1 MQFIGGEI
9 FLRRLNSCAI
19 LLVLFFL
26 ALIPISYSDP
36 AGTDQYYY
44 SQSAKPINGKTDISQ
59 ITKDDLAKQMS
70 HNMFSLD
77 FAWALVAGFL
87 VMFMQA
93 GFALVEAGFCRKKNA
108 HHVFLMNFLV
118 YPIAGFAFFVI
129 GFALMMGG
137 SNLFPPLNHAF
148 SLGNWNL
155 FGLKG
160 ALLAGATYDVGVI
173 MLFLF
178 QLVFMDTAAT
188 IVTGAMA
195 ERWKFSAFII
205 FSLFMGGVIY
215 PIVGAWAWGG
225 GWLSQLSNLGLGT
238 GYKDFAGSGV
248 VHMVGGFAGLV
259 GAWYLGPRIGKY
271 GKDNKPKLFRA
282 HNLGYVIVG
291 TFILAFGWFGFN
303 AGSTLASTD
312 LRISVIAVN
321 TMLASFTGA
330 FAAILLAKLKAK
342 VWDGGMAANGM
353 LAGLVAITAP
363 SAFVNPLSASIIGL
377 LAGILVYVSVWFF
390 DYIAKI
396 DDPVGA
402 ISVHGIC
409 GVWGVLSVGI
419 FSDGSYLSVKGI
431 IYDQT
436 LAGGLGQLLSQI
448 IGVAA
453 IIIWVSLASLIFH
466 WVSHKLTGIRVTEKE
481 ELTGLDVIV
490 HGAPAYSDDD

>member
-1 MQFIGGEI
+1 MKRH
-9 FLRRLNSCAI
+9 LL
-19 LLVLFFL
+19 LLTLVLSL
-26 ALIPISYSDP
+26 LTIPLVYSGP
-36 AGTDQYYY
+36 TGTDEYYY
-44 SQSAKPINGKTDISQ
+44 SQSSKQINGKTVLSEIS
-59 ITKDDLAKQMS
+59 KDDLAKQMS

-77 FAWALVAGFL
+77 FTWALVAGFL

-93 GFALVEAGFCRKKNA
+93 GFALVETGFCRKKNA
-108 HHVFLMNFLV
+108 HNTFLMNLLV

-129 GFALMMGG
+129 GFAIMMGG
-137 SNLFPPLNHAF
+137 SNLFPALNQAF
-148 SLGNWNL
+148 NIGGWNL

-160 ALLAGATYDVGVI
+160 VLLAGAAYDVGVI

-205 FSLFMGGVIY
+205 FSIFMGAIIY
-215 PIVGAWAWGG
+215 PVVGAWAWGG

-248 VHMVGGFAGLV
+248 VHMVGGFAGLA

-271 GKDNKPKLFRA
+271 GKDKKPAAFRP

-312 LRISVIAVN
+312 LRISIVAVN

-330 FAAILLAKLKAK
+330 FGAVLLAKLKSK
-342 VWDGGMAANGM
+342 VWDGSMAANGM

-363 SAFVNPLSASIIGL
+363 SAFVNPLSASIIGFI
-377 LAGILVYVSVWFF
+377 AGIIVYYSVWFF
-390 DYIAKI
+390 DWRARI

-409 GVWGVLSVGI
+409 GTWGVLSVGL
-419 FSDGSYLSVKGI
+419 FSDGTYSGVKGL

-436 LAGGLGQLLSQI
+436 LAGGLGQLFSQL
-448 IGVAA
+448 IGIVA
-453 IIIWVSLASLIFH
+453 IIVWVSLASLIFH
-466 WVSHKLTGIRVTEKE
+466 WLSDKFVGIRVTEKE
-481 ELTGLDVIV
+481 EVSGIDIHA
-490 HGAPAYSDDD
+490 HGSPAYNDE

>member
-1 MQFIGGEI
+1 MARNPRMVLLALP
-9 FLRRLNSCAI
+9 FLLI
-19 LLVLFFL
+19 LL
-26 ALIPISYSDP
+26 IPFAYSNP
-36 AGTDQYYY
+36 TGTDDFYY
-44 SQSAKPINGKTDISQ
+44 SPSSKPINGKTELAQ

-77 FAWALVAGFL
+77 FTWVLLAGFL
-87 VMFMQA
+87 VMFMQT
-93 GFALVEAGFCRKKNA
+93 GFSLVEAGFCRRKNA

-118 YPIAGFAFFVI
+118 YPVAGFAFFLI
-129 GFALMMGG
+129 GFAIMMGG
-137 SNLFPPLNHAF
+137 SNLFPSLNQ
-148 SLGNWNL
+148 SLGIGGWNL
-155 FGLKG
+155 FGMKG
-160 ALLAGATYDVGVI
+160 ALLAGASYDVGVF

-205 FSLFMGGVIY
+205 FSLFMGGIIY
-215 PIVGAWAWGG
+215 PVIGAWAWGN
-225 GWLSQLSNLGLGT
+225 GWLSQLSTVGLGT

-271 GKDNKPKLFRA
+271 GKDNKPKMFRA
-282 HNLGYVIVG
+282 HNLGFVIVG

-312 LRISVIAVN
+312 LRISIVAVN

-330 FAAILLAKLKAK
+330 ISAILISKFYTKAW
-342 VWDGGMAANGM
+342 WDGGMAANGM

-377 LAGILVYVSVWFF
+377 VAGILVFYSVWFF
-390 DYIAKI
+390 DWIAKI

-409 GVWGVLSVGI
+409 GIWGVLSVGI
-419 FSDGSYLSVKGI
+419 FSDGTYLGVKGLL
-431 IYDQT
+431 YDTT
-436 LAGGLGQLLSQI
+436 LAGGLGQLLSQV
-448 IGVAA
+448 IGIFS
-453 IIIWVSLASLIFH
+453 IIIWVSIASFACH
-466 WVSHKLTGIRVTEKE
+466 WLSHKLAGIRVTKEE
-481 ELTGLDVIV
+481 ELTGLDVTV

>member
-1 MQFIGGEI
+1 MKKLMFFI
-9 FLRRLNSCAI
+9 AI
-19 LLVLFFL
+19 LFL
-26 ALIPISYSDP
+26 LLAIAPAVYSDP
-36 AGTDQYYY
+36 TGTNDYYY
-44 SQSAKPINGKTDISQ
+44 SQSSKPINGKTDIAQ
-59 ITKDDLAKQMS
+59 ITKEDLAKQMS

-77 FAWALVAGFL
+77 FTWALVAGFL

-93 GFALVEAGFCRKKNA
+93 GFALVEAGFCRRKNA

-118 YPIAGFAFFVI
+118 YPVAGFAFFLI
-129 GFALMMGG
+129 GFAIMMGG
-137 SNLFPPLNHAF
+137 SNLFPALNHAF
-148 SLGNWNL
+148 GIHGWNL

-160 ALLAGATYDVGVI
+160 AMLAGATYDVGII

-205 FSLFMGGVIY
+205 FSLFMGGIIY
-215 PIVGAWAWGG
+215 PVIGAWAWGG
-225 GWLSQLSNLGLGT
+225 GWLSQLSNIGLGT

-271 GKDNKPKLFRA
+271 GKDGKPKMFKP
-282 HNLGYVIVG
+282 HNMGYVIVG

-312 LRISVIAVN
+312 LRISIIAVN

-330 FAAILLAKLKAK
+330 ITSVLLAKLKNGA
-342 VWDGGMAANGM
+342 WDGGMAANGM

-363 SAFVNPLSASIIGL
+363 SGFVNPLSACIIGL
-377 LAGILVYVSVWFF
+377 SAGILVYVSVWFF
-390 DYIAKI
+390 EYVAKI

-409 GVWGVLSVGI
+409 GIWGVLSVGI
-419 FSDGSYLSVKGI
+419 FSDGSYLGVKGI
-431 IYDQT
+431 LYDLT
-436 LAGGLGQLLSQI
+436 LAGGLGQLLSQL
-448 IGVAA
+448 IGIAA
-453 IIIWVSLASLIFH
+453 IILWVSAASLAFH
-466 WVSHKLTGIRVTEKE
+466 WVSNKIAGIRVTQKE
-481 ELTGLDVIV
+481 ELTGLDVTV
-490 HGAPAYSDDD
+490 HGMPAYVDDE

>member
-1 MQFIGGEI
+1 MIKKNI
-9 FLRRLNSCAI
+9 
-19 LLVLFFL
+19 VLFFVL
-26 ALIPISYSDP
+26 LVIFVPVVYSDP
-36 AGTDQYYY
+36 TGNSDYYY
-44 SQSAKPINGKTDISQ
+44 SQNAKQINGKTDITK
-59 ITKDDLAKQMS
+59 ITNEDLAKQVS

-77 FAWALVAGFL
+77 FTWTLIAGFL
-87 VMFMQA
+87 VMFMQT
-93 GFALVEAGFCRKKNA
+93 GFALVEAGFCRRKNA

-118 YPIAGFAFFVI
+118 YPVAGFAFFVI
-129 GFALMMGG
+129 GFAIMMGG
-137 SNLFPPLNHAF
+137 SNLFPALNHAF
-148 SLGNWNL
+148 SIGGWNL

-160 ALLAGATYDVGVI
+160 ALLAGTSYDVGII

-205 FSLFMGGVIY
+205 FSLFMGGIIY
-215 PIVGAWAWGG
+215 PVVGAWAWGG
-225 GWLSQLSNLGLGT
+225 GWLSQLSKLGLGL

-248 VHMVGGFAGLV
+248 VHMVGGIAGLV
-259 GAWYLGPRIGKY
+259 GAWYIGPRIGKY
-271 GKDNKPKLFRA
+271 DKENKPKLFKA

-312 LRISVIAVN
+312 LRISIIAVN

-330 FAAILLAKLKAK
+330 LIAILLAKIKAK

-377 LAGILVYVSVWFF
+377 IAGILVYVSVWFF
-390 DYIAKI
+390 DWVAKI

-402 ISVHGIC
+402 ISVHGVC
-409 GVWGVLSVGI
+409 GTFGVLSVGI
-419 FSDGSYLSVKGI
+419 FSDGTYSGVKGI

-448 IGVAA
+448 IGVIS
-453 IIIWVSLASLIFH
+453 IIMWVGVMSLIFH
-466 WVSHKLTGIRVTEKE
+466 WVSNKITGVRVTEKE
-481 ELTGLDVIV
+481 ELTGLDVTV
-490 HGAPAYSDDD
+490 HGLPAYNDGD

>member
-1 MQFIGGEI
+1 MKSHTKTSTFTLRC
-9 FLRRLNSCAI
+9 FL
-19 LLVLFFL
+19 LLLL
-26 ALIPISYSDP
+26 LISVPIAYSDST
-36 AGTDQYYY
+36 GTDDYYY
-44 SQSAKPINGKTDISQ
+44 SQSAKPINGKTELSK

-70 HNMFSLD
+70 HNMFSMD
-77 FAWALVAGFL
+77 FTWALVAGFL

-93 GFALVEAGFCRKKNA
+93 GFALVEAGFCRRKNA

-118 YPIAGFAFFVI
+118 YPVAGFAFFVI
-129 GFALMMGG
+129 GFAVMMGG
-137 SNLFPPLNHAF
+137 SNLFPSLNHAF
-148 SLGNWNL
+148 SIGGWNL

-160 ALLAGATYDVGVI
+160 AILAGASYDAGVF

-205 FSLFMGGVIY
+205 FSLFMGGIIY
-215 PIVGAWAWGG
+215 PVIGAWAWGN
-225 GWLSQLSNLGLGT
+225 GWLSQLSSIGLGT

-248 VHMVGGFAGLV
+248 VHMVGGFAGLI

-271 GKDNKPKLFRA
+271 DKSRQPKMFRA
-282 HNLGYVIVG
+282 HNMGYVVVG

-312 LRISVIAVN
+312 LRISIIAVN

-330 FAAILLAKLKAK
+330 IATTLVTKYKTK
-342 VWDGGMAANGM
+342 TWDGGMAANGM

-363 SAFVNPLSASIIGL
+363 SAFVNPLSASLIGL
-377 LAGILVYVSVWFF
+377 IAGILVYYAVWFF
-390 DYIAKI
+390 DWIAKI

-409 GVWGVLSVGI
+409 GAWGVLSVGI
-419 FSDGSYLSVKGI
+419 FSDGSYSGVKGI
-431 IYDQT
+431 LYDTT
-436 LAGGLGQLLSQI
+436 LAGGFGQLLSQLIGI
-448 IGVAA
+448 IA
-453 IIIWVSLASLIFH
+453 IIIWVCLTSLLFH
-466 WVSHKLTGIRVTEKE
+466 WVSDKLMGIRVTKE
-481 ELTGLDVIV
+481 HELTGLDVTV
-490 HGAPAYSDDD
+490 HGMPAYNDDD

>member
-1 MQFIGGEI
+1 MDKK
-9 FLRRLNSCAI
+9 I
-19 LLVLFFL
+19 LLILFVF
-26 ALIPISYSDP
+26 AAIISAMIVYADPTGNSD
-36 AGTDQYYY
+36 YYY
-44 SQSAKPINGKTDISQ
+44 SQSAKPINGKTEISK

-77 FAWALVAGFL
+77 FTWTLIAAFL

-93 GFALVEAGFCRKKNA
+93 GFALVEAGFCRRKNA
-108 HHVFLMNFLV
+108 HHIFLMNFLV

-129 GFALMMGG
+129 GFAIMMGG
-137 SNLFPPLNHAF
+137 SNFFPALNHAF
-148 SLGNWNL
+148 SLHGWGL
-155 FGLKG
+155 FGTKG
-160 ALLAGATYDVGVI
+160 VLLAGASYDVGV
-173 MLFLF
+173 MTLFLF

-205 FSLFMGGVIY
+205 FSLFMGGIIY
-215 PIVGAWAWGG
+215 PVIGAWAWGG
-225 GWLSQLSNLGLGT
+225 GWLSQLSNIGLGT

-271 GKDNKPKLFRA
+271 GKDGKPKIFKP
-282 HNLGYVIVG
+282 HNLGYVISG

-303 AGSTLASTD
+303 PGSTLASTD

-330 FAAILLAKLKAK
+330 FAAVLLAKFKSK

-363 SAFVNPLSASIIGL
+363 SGFVNPLSSCIIGL
-377 LAGILVYVSVWFF
+377 IAGILVYYSVWFF
-390 DYIAKI
+390 DWIAKI

-409 GVWGVLSVGI
+409 GAWGVLSVGI
-419 FSDGSYLSVKGI
+419 FSDGTYLGVKGI
-431 IYDQT
+431 LYDIT
-436 LAGGLGQLLSQI
+436 LAGGLGQLLSQT
-448 IGVAA
+448 IGVVA
-453 IIIWVSLASLIFH
+453 IIVWVSLTSLLFH
-466 WVSHKLTGIRVTEKE
+466 WLSHKLTGIRVAKKE
-481 ELTGLDVIV
+481 ELTGLDVSV
-490 HGAPAYSDDD
+490 HGMPAYNDD